1 MRNLSLI
8 PSPASDAVQ
17 VDAAD
22 WAEITALFRKDGIVS
37 REDLSRALHR
47 RSGIRESRAQ
57 ELAEDAFNE
66 LADRVESCGSG
77 RSEINKY
84 PYSLDS
90 SQVLLSL
97 RKPFRMSSNF
107 GLLYWFLLF
116 VTRADMS
123 SERRAL
129 DGVDPTKVFEQLC
142 ADVLRT
148 FWGGDSNLSGSMVV
162 GTAGPGVGGANRFQ
176 TKIADLCKNLGEGN
190 GWRLGASPP
199 GGGDAKLDIAA
210 WKRFADKRQGG
221 LVGFAQCKT
230 GVHWKQHLTT
240 LQPETY
246 CRRFMQQPLVLVPLR
261 LYMVPNRI
269 VSHRWEEHTL
279 DGGLLMDRCRI
290 LQYGGS
296 ISPAALRR
304 CKKWTH
310 EAYRRQKS
318 GRVTS

>member
-1 MRNLSLI
+1 MRNLLLI
-8 PSPASDAVQ
+8 PSPGSDVIQ

-37 REDLSRALHR
+37 RQDLSRALHR

-57 ELAEDAFNE
+57 QLADDAFNE
-66 LADRVESCGSG
+66 LADRVESCGAG
-77 RSEINKY
+77 RSEVNRY
-84 PYSLDS
+84 PFSLDS
-90 SQVLLSL
+90 GQSLLSL
-97 RKPFRMSSNF
+97 RKPFRINSNF

-123 SERRAL
+123 AENRTL
-129 DGVDPTKVFEQLC
+129 DNTDPTKVFEQLC

-148 FWGGDSNLSGSMVV
+148 FWGGDSKFSGSMIV
-162 GTAGPGVGGANRFQ
+162 GTAIPGNGGVSQFKD
-176 TKIADLCKNLGEGN
+176 KIAELCKHIGEGN
-190 GWRLGASPP
+190 GWKLGAKAP
-199 GGGDAKLDIAA
+199 GGGDAKLDVAA

-221 LVGFAQCKT
+221 LIGFAQCKT
-230 GVHWKQHLTT
+230 GIHWKEHLTK
-240 LQPETY
+240 LKPETY
-246 CRRFMQQPLVLVPLR
+246 CRSFMQQPLVIAPLR

-269 VSHRWEEHTL
+269 VFHKWEEHTS

-296 ISPAALRR
+296 ISPATLRR
-304 CKKWTH
+304 CKKWTRA
-310 EAYRRQKS
+310 AYKRQKS